1 MDISYY
7 DFTNLPDKTQF
18 DLVLSKG
25 KIISENTV
33 SNTKYMLYE
42 LSSFTVEIIYSLP
55 KNSISG
61 KNVYLNRA
69 AYSA

>member
-18 DLVLSKG
+18 DMVLSKG
-25 KIISENTV
+25 KIISENTL

-42 LSSFTVEIIYSLP
+42 FSSFTVEIIYSLP
-55 KNSISG
+55 KNSILG
-61 KNVYLNRA
+61 KNVYFNRA

>member
-18 DLVLSKG
+18 DMVLSQG
-25 KIISENTV
+25 KMIRENTV
-33 SNTKYMLYE
+33 SNNRYMLYE
-42 LSSFTVEIIYSLP
+42 FSSFTVEIIYSLS

-61 KNVYLNRA
+61 KNVYFNRA
-69 AYSA
+69 TYSA